1 MVKTDQ
7 QTLGDNMLT
16 IRVNDVLGRMYIDL
30 PNGKEVSVWT
40 EPQNNGGTL
49 WIIEDMTT
57 EDDKR
62 FIPLANERVVW
73 KILSVLAGNDEWAL
87 HQEDIVEWWQD
98 GYKVGSKMVDQD
110 AFHKWVS
117 YDGIGEYDGP
127 KY

>member
-1 MVKTDQ
+1 
-7 QTLGDNMLT
+7 MLKF
-16 IRVNDVLGRMYIDL
+16 RVNDVLGRMYIDL

-40 EPQNNGGTL
+40 ETQNNGGTV

-57 EDDKR
+57 ENDKR
-62 FIPLANERVVW
+62 FIPLANERVTW

-110 AFHKWVS
+110 GFHKWLS
-117 YDGIGEYDGP
+117 FDGIGEYDGP
-127 KY
+127 VY

>member
-1 MVKTDQ
+1 
-7 QTLGDNMLT
+7 MLK

-30 PNGKEVSVWT
+30 PNGKEVSVFT
-40 EPQNNGGTL
+40 RPSVGGTV
-49 WIIEDMTT
+49 WVIEDMTT
-57 EDDKR
+57 ENDKR

-98 GYKVGSKMVDQD
+98 GYKVGSQMKDQD

-117 YDGIGEYDGP
+117 YDGIGEYDGTL
-127 KY
+127 